1 MEVIIN
7 KNKPHKLNNL
17 NKKQSAKM
25 RDKLSQT
32 VFKEILTYLLVSLTW
47 MCLKNVKRID
57 YVIE

>member
-17 NKKQSAKM
+17 NKKQNAKM
-25 RDKLSQT
+25 RVKLSQT
-32 VFKEILTYLLVSLTW
+32 VFKEILTYHLVNLTW
-47 MCLKNVKRID
+47 MYLKNVKRID